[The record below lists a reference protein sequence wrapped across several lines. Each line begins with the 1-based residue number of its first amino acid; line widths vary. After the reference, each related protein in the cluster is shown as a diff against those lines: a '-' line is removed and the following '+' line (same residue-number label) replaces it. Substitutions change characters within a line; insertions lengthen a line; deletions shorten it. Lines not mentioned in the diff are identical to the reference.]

1 MATAQNIIHSS
12 SFNFEYETKASAKR
26 GNELIESIFD
36 SQILPELEK
45 AVAEKIP
52 SEVRIELSK
61 LEINI
66 GTISE
71 KELPV
76 ILAARIRESL
86 ENALTFNIGQ
96 KLNGKSITPVGQKP
110 GNFLIQS
117 LEIFLLKGYF
127 PFGMERSLTFDELIK
142 RILQQNQAGLFEV
155 LQRHRNREQVIQRMT
170 NNLSTETFD
179 ELLTLQEPVNTKW
192 IIEFREFLMKLK
204 KELNLNQY
212 SDSEF
217 LKMMNASILK
227 FTLNETSL
235 TFSKEK
241 FSTNIIRWF
250 MDVLDP
256 DINLIAEVIQ
266 RNKGTD
272 PVLKMAESSLKQ
284 LQVEKSKIPT
294 TTKSKPLSIEQL
306 VELLNAGG
314 EDLHSLNLEL
324 LKEEIFLAIRSSEK
338 REQLVAQLTES
349 GASFLVGLFSPESDD
364 SLYKLIRAFT
374 QNIAAQFHAKFSGE
388 IEKQLNHFVTEAILY
403 WHENSARKLDNEEFV
418 LLLISSAGLDVSE
431 IGRSSEFQKFIHS
444 EKSIRPKKMLQVVE
458 DEKHFAEISVIHQVI
473 SKSEVP
479 VKQDSLLV
487 NPDSFTDNELS
498 KVYKKKIVLYYLA
511 NGRLP
516 EPFSRFNL
524 REVQQIFLELIQQRD
539 DFLAIKIKKAED
551 PKILIVRLKSLI
563 PIIPPDDLEAYF
575 IHFFQ
580 EEFGGLS
587 KIMDELS
594 QQFALGEKV
603 GLNEKSI
610 KNEIFMQA
618 LAESGGENLHTV
630 FRSVALEFLIAELA
644 KEFRIPENLPK
655 LFEVEP
661 DKNRIKNALE
671 KDLVLLVNQVRF
683 AKTGVRFSGNAVEEI
698 VKKIAFYA
706 HLNQQLFLES
716 IQKYTSDQELVFTL
730 LKFYL
735 PEKQWKSVSKTL
747 SPLTGFEKFQQ
758 KTDSS
763 DYFFEQ
769 YRTALR
775 SFSPGTFSGKLN
787 SEFWRSV
794 VEEFAIQAFV
804 QEKKLTSATFAKTFF
819 SHLLQKLKA
828 VHKPELFYPVIE
840 KMLDSGSNEL
850 IELVELWKAPDK
862 SEPVVNVKNEPEKQ
876 NQVKALEHQLG
887 ILKFYAQH
895 DFLPWWAGQ
904 LTFPEVINNLQ
915 KLAGKIPGE
924 FEESL
929 LLAEKESQIFEKLAN
944 RIPASA
950 CFEIDRLIAGSREL
964 KVKWEEVLQIKK
976 NKSKIQDE
984 SGRVSEK
991 TEGQSDISDIDD
1003 FLEKAAKNTELLYKG
1018 LYFLTDDQILNQW
1031 LKESHEIA
1039 EQIQSYLKLGP
1050 YFYFRNITPG
1060 QWREAVY
1067 AFSLDFY
1074 KENLKRSQ
1082 NQFHTEFLKFIKR
1095 QYPRVNW
1102 NEVLKSV
1109 YFTVHQPELKQKVVF
1124 PAALARLLN
1133 LKSGLPDHIKEL
1145 NKKMETI
1152 FSDEDSG
1159 VGVKVY
1165 NAGLILF
1172 WPFLTRLFEHLSF
1185 VKNGEFVNS
1194 EFKNRA
1200 VYLLQYLV
1208 FNETDFPEYE
1218 LVLNKILAGM
1228 LPEDH
1233 LDPFVTLTEEEKELA
1248 NSLLHGLINNWE
1260 KVKSSTPEGIQ
1271 ETFLQREGI
1280 LRFKNGEVYL
1290 DVEKK
1295 GVDILVKSIPWNI
1308 SLIKL
1313 PWMKKTMHVE
1323 WV

>member
-1 MATAQNIIHSS
+1 M
-12 SFNFEYETKASAKR
+12 
-26 GNELIESIFD
+26 
-36 SQILPELEK
+36 
-45 AVAEKIP
+45 
-52 SEVRIELSK
+52 
-61 LEINI
+61 
-66 GTISE
+66 
-71 KELPV
+71 
-76 ILAARIRESL
+76 
-86 ENALTFNIGQ
+86 
-96 KLNGKSITPVGQKP
+96 
-110 GNFLIQS
+110 
-117 LEIFLLKGYF
+117 
-127 PFGMERSLTFDELIK
+127 
-142 RILQQNQAGLFEV
+142 
-155 LQRHRNREQVIQRMT
+155 
-170 NNLSTETFD
+170 
-179 ELLTLQEPVNTKW
+179 
-192 IIEFREFLMKLK
+192 
-204 KELNLNQY
+204 
-212 SDSEF
+212 
-217 LKMMNASILK
+217 
-227 FTLNETSL
+227 
-235 TFSKEK
+235 
-241 FSTNIIRWF
+241 
-250 MDVLDP
+250 
-256 DINLIAEVIQ
+256 
-266 RNKGTD
+266 
-272 PVLKMAESSLKQ
+272 MAESSLKQ
-284 LQVEKSKIPT
+284 LQGEKSKFP
-294 TTKSKPLSIEQL
+294 TKSENQSLSIEQL
-306 VELLNAGG
+306 VEFLNAGG
-314 EDLHSLNLEL
+314 ENLNSWNLEL

-338 REQLVAQLTES
+338 REQLIEQLTES
-349 GASFLVGLFSPESDD
+349 GASFLVGLFNPESDD

-374 QNIAAQFHAKFSGE
+374 QNIATQFHAKFSGE
-388 IEKQLNHFVTEAILY
+388 TEKQITYFVTEAILY

-418 LLLISSAGLDVSE
+418 LFLIYSAGLDISE
-431 IGRSSEFQKFIHS
+431 IGRSPEFHKFIHS
-444 EKSIRPKKMLQVVE
+444 VESIGPKKMLQVVE
-458 DEKHFAEISVIHQVI
+458 DEKHFTEISGIRKLL
-473 SKSEVP
+473 SDSEVLAN
-479 VKQDSLLV
+479 QDSRILS
-487 NPDSFTDNELS
+487 PDSFKDNELS
-498 KVYKKKIVLYYLA
+498 KVYKKKIVLYYLS
-511 NGRLP
+511 NGSLP

-524 REVQQIFLELIQQRD
+524 SEVQQIFQELIQQRD
-539 DFLAIKIKKAED
+539 DFLAQKIKNTEG
-551 PKILIVRLKSLI
+551 LKSLSERI
-563 PIIPPDDLEAYF
+563 KFLVPDGKQDLLEDYF
-575 IHFFQ
+575 LHFFQ
-580 EEFGGLS
+580 EVFGGLS
-587 KIMDELS
+587 KIMDEIS
-594 QQFALGEKV
+594 QQFDLGEKV
-603 GLNEKSI
+603 WINK
-610 KNEIFMQA
+610 KPVQNEIFMQA
-618 LAESGGENLHTV
+618 MAESGGENLQAV
-630 FRSVALEFLIAELA
+630 FRSVALEFLIAGLA
-644 KEFRIPENLPK
+644 KEFRIPDNLRH
-655 LFEVEP
+655 LVDDES
-661 DKNRIKNALE
+661 DKNRIKTALE
-671 KDLVLLVNQVRF
+671 KDLNLLVNQVRF

-735 PEKQWKSVSKTL
+735 PEKQWKTVSKTL
-747 SPLTGFEKFQQ
+747 SPLAGFEKFQQ
-758 KTDSS
+758 KTDSN
-763 DYFFEQ
+763 DYLFENKKFEQ

-775 SFSPGTFSGKLN
+775 SFFSGTFSGKLN
-787 SEFWRSV
+787 AEFWRSV

-804 QEKKLTSATFAKTFF
+804 QEKKLTSETFAKTFF

-887 ILKFYAQH
+887 ILDFYAQH
-895 DFLPWWAGQ
+895 GFLPWWAGQ

-929 LLAEKESQIFEKLAN
+929 LLAEKESQIFEKLAG
-944 RIPASA
+944 RIPESA
-950 CFEIDRLIAGSREL
+950 CFEIDRLIAGSKEL
-964 KVKWEEVLQIKK
+964 KLKWEKVFQNQK
-976 NKSKIQDE
+976 NKSKIHDE
-984 SGRVSEK
+984 PGRVPEK

-1031 LKESHEIA
+1031 LKENHEIA

-1050 YFYFRNITPG
+1050 YFYFRNITPE

-1102 NEVLKSV
+1102 NEVLRSV
-1109 YFTVHQPELKQKVVF
+1109 YYKVQQPELKQEVVF
-1124 PAALARLLN
+1124 PAELVRLLN
-1133 LKSGLPDHIKEL
+1133 LKTGLPDHIKEL

-1159 VGVKVY
+1159 VGIKVY

-1185 VKNGEFVNS
+1185 VKNGEFVHA

-1200 VYLLQYLV
+1200 VYLLQYLI

-1248 NSLLHGLINNWE
+1248 SSLLHGLINNWE